1 MSKTILT
8 ELDGFTPVID
18 CLVKEYGLVTAAVF
32 GRIWRYCQM
41 ETGVCQASL
50 DTMAEYIGLDKA
62 TIMRHAKKLVD
73 AGYLKDLSPD
83 LRNHPHTYAD
93 TGKVTLTS
101 KISVAQNNA
110 KKERV
115 ADDNASV
122 AQSNASV
129 AENQLKIDIKKDS
142 KIQREEQ
149 KERIKESVA
158 SKGGIDW
165 LVRSGAPAE
174 EVAALNEKIRF
185 AKEATDKF
193 EQELAFNPLP
203 WAENAKWTRFQ
214 KFVVEEYRK
223 DPACFRYFSS
233 KRTNEGK
240 FSRLPA
246 NPKIYQDPDLLIAI
260 WPSLITV
267 EPEEHHYP
275 TVEELESKGMI

>member
-1 MSKTILT
+1 MSQTLRRELRTAFEGILARYPDKFT
-8 ELDGFTPVID
+8 LPEYEPLAEILADAALQIRGISRVEIPDGSDP
-18 CLVKEYGLVTAAVF
+18 
-32 GRIWRYCQM
+32 
-41 ETGVCQASL
+41 
-50 DTMAEYIGLDKA
+50 
-62 TIMRHAKKLVD
+62 
-73 AGYLKDLSPD
+73 
-83 LRNHPHTYAD
+83 
-93 TGKVTLTS
+93 
-101 KISVAQNNA
+101 
-110 KKERV
+110 
-115 ADDNASV
+115 
-122 AQSNASV
+122 
-129 AENQLKIDIKKDS
+129 
-142 KIQREEQ
+142 
-149 KERIKESVA
+149 
-158 SKGGIDW
+158 DW
-165 LVRSGAPAE
+165 LLAGGASSE

-223 DPACFRYFSS
+223 DPSCFRYFSS

>member
-1 MSKTILT
+1 MDMSKTILT

-149 KERIKESVA
+149 KERIKENFGNIKRNSKRLSIFILAISRVIILGLEMVESLLIILGIMVMTYRYL
-158 SKGGIDW
+158 SKG
-165 LVRSGAPAE
+165 VAVPRSALCRRAP
-174 EVAALNEKIRF
+174 
-185 AKEATDKF
+185 
-193 EQELAFNPLP
+193 PL
-203 WAENAKWTRFQ
+203 T
-214 KFVVEEYRK
+214 
-223 DPACFRYFSS
+223 
-233 KRTNEGK
+233 
-240 FSRLPA
+240 L
-246 NPKIYQDPDLLIAI
+246 
-260 WPSLITV
+260 
-267 EPEEHHYP
+267 
-275 TVEELESKGMI
+275 